1 MKSRIPKTESNNKTT
16 ICFDLKEKPHK
27 KDKTVIISSYSKK
40 KITKSDADCAKTVMD
55 RHSNVDDTDVFG
67 RNRLP
72 TDAPMT
78 IIKHLINTQPN
89 TLMTNTDKIKLTLVP
104 YKTKTQTMLRN
115 YANMLVRENIIRP
128 IFDIKKYPLID
139 MKRLFKENI
148 TARDKRMS
156 TPTTQFDDDEKY
168 ILRQIGKGIFDLPF
182 DQMFVKLSDNRYI
195 FLDIKKDKDIF
206 EIHEETYLT
215 EDNIWM
221 MYSRITM
228 RLTFPES
235 KATKCS
241 IKIIDGMSYEQLLSN
256 FTNKMGW
263 TNEQKKLWSEAF
275 DVPLNWKDISIIT
288 LPNEK
293 DDIAPMLLAHTE
305 AEKNAFR
312 KIYGDKN
319 IKITRGY
326 RETEKELLKLY
337 VALCLPEIIQI
348 LSTIAIART
357 EQRRPNSI
365 EMTPDG
371 KCKQTFG
378 KIIITTEKTIE
389 W

>member
-16 ICFDLKEKPHK
+16 IYFDLEEKPHK
-27 KDKTVIISSYSKK
+27 KDKTVIVSSYSKK
-40 KITKSDADCAKTVMD
+40 KITKSDADYAKAVVE
-55 RHSNVDDTDVFG
+55 RHSNVDDTDIFG
-67 RNRLP
+67 RNKLP
-72 TDAPMT
+72 ADAP
-78 IIKHLINTQPN
+78 IAIVKHLMDTQPKV
-89 TLMTNTDKIKLTLVP
+89 LIANTDKIKLTLVP
-104 YKTKTQTMLRN
+104 YKTRTQTMLRN

-128 IFDIKKYPLID
+128 IFDVKKYPLID
-139 MKRLFKENI
+139 MKRLFKENVPS
-148 TARDKRMS
+148 RDERIS
-156 TPTTQFDDDEKY
+156 TPTVQFDDDEKY
-168 ILRQIGKGIFDLPF
+168 TLKQIGIGIFDLPF
-182 DQMFVKLSDNRYI
+182 NQMFIKLSEHRYI
-195 FLDIKKDKDIF
+195 FLDIKKDNDIF

-221 MYSRITM
+221 LYSRITM

-235 KATKCS
+235 KTTKCS
-241 IKIIDGMSYEQLLSN
+241 IEIIDGMSYEQLLSD
-256 FTNKMGW
+256 FTNKMEW
-263 TNEQKKLWSEAF
+263 TNEQKKLWSKAF

-288 LPNEK
+288 LPDEK
-293 DDIAPMLLAHTE
+293 DNITPMLLTHTE

-326 RETEKELLKLY
+326 RETEKEILKLY
-337 VALCLPEIIQI
+337 VVLCLPEIIQI

-365 EMTPDG
+365 EVTPDG

-378 KIIITTEKTIE
+378 EITITTEETIK